1 MLAYL
6 ISCPNHWDW
15 RQWPISELPDFPHR
29 LPLVALLHVHLSSW
43 LLILRL
49 STRLLGSRHP
59 WLYKANAYS
68 SGFLVLYHSYW
79 LCLSDITLTNK
90 QSIFCCSF
98 LKQSWS
104 FSIIGKQHWWG
115 WKDSG
120 FMCRLY
126 MRPLALVICVSL
138 TNFIWSLDAS
148 VSSLSSGEESTNG
161 IGTRIHKEMGFV
173 LPLGYYSLL
182 QCHHL
187 AQKLLYGTYSI
198 IFSKFMDK

>member
-1 MLAYL
+1 MS
-6 ISCPNHWDW
+6 I
-15 RQWPISELPDFPHR
+15 F
-29 LPLVALLHVHLSSW
+29 SSW
-43 LLILRL
+43 MLILRL
-49 STRLLGSRHP
+49 STRLRDSRHP

-90 QSIFCCSF
+90 RSIFCCSF
-98 LKQSWS
+98 LKQAGS

-115 WKDSG
+115 WKNSG

-126 MRPLALVICVSL
+126 MLLLALVICVSL

-161 IGTRIHKEMGFV
+161 IATRIHKEMRFV
-173 LPLGYYSLL
+173 LPLDYYSFL
-182 QCHHL
+182 QSYHL

-198 IFSKFMDK
+198 SFLNWWINKHVLETRDQIANIH